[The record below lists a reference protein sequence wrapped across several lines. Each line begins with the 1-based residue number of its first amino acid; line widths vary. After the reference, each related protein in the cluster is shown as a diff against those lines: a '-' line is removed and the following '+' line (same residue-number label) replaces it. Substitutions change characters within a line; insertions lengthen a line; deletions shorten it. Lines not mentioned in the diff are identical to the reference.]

1 MEATLNIIR
10 WKCGC
15 VQMQDEP
22 IFFDYCE
29 GDESRYSDY
38 RLKEYI
44 FDLNGERECIP
55 PFEIVSD
62 EEKLHIFKSIAF
74 QSRQAYAYRQF
85 KSVLKDMVK

>member
-1 MEATLNIIR
+1 MNIIR

-22 IFFDYCE
+22 IFFNYCE
-29 GDESRYSDY
+29 SDSRLSDY
-38 RLKEYI
+38 RLNEYI
-44 FDLNGERECIP
+44 FDVSDRTCEL

-62 EEKLHIFKSIAF
+62 EEKLHILKNIVF

-85 KSVLKDMVK
+85 KNVLKDMVK

>member
-1 MEATLNIIR
+1 MNIIR

-29 GDESRYSDY
+29 GHGYTDY

-44 FDLNGERECIP
+44 FDVSNRICAP

-62 EEKLHIFKSIAF
+62 EEKKYILKNIAF
-74 QSRQAYAYRQF
+74 QSREAYVYRKF
-85 KSVLKDMVK
+85 KQVLKDMVK

>member
-1 MEATLNIIR
+1 MNIIR

-29 GDESRYSDY
+29 GDNYTDY
-38 RLKEYI
+38 RLNEYI
-44 FDLNGERECIP
+44 FDVNDERDCVP

-62 EEKLHIFKSIAF
+62 EEKKHILKNIAF
-74 QSRQAYAYRQF
+74 QSRQAYHFRKF
-85 KSVLKDMVK
+85 KEVLKDMVK

>member
-1 MEATLNIIR
+1 MNIIR

-29 GDESRYSDY
+29 GDEYTDY

-44 FDLNGERECIP
+44 FDVSDRVCVP

-62 EEKLHIFKSIAF
+62 EEKKHILKNIAF
-74 QSRQAYAYRQF
+74 QSREAYAYRKF
-85 KSVLKDMVK
+85 KQVLKDMVK

>member
-1 MEATLNIIR
+1 MNIIR

-29 GDESRYSDY
+29 RDGYTDY
-38 RLKEYI
+38 RLNEYI
-44 FDLNGERECIP
+44 FDVNDERDCVP

-62 EEKLHIFKSIAF
+62 EEKQHILKSIAF
-74 QSRQAYAYRQF
+74 QSQQAYHYRNF
-85 KSVLKDMVK
+85 KQVLKDMVK